1 MICSDCNKNNAEIFI
16 NRIENG
22 VSSMEGLC
30 RECAKKRGI
39 DVPDKPSSKNE
50 NDKNQNGN
58 NNIPPLNNIDMS
70 AMSKQLEGLFKD
82 LSSNLKIEN
91 IEGMEDFNPDDIE

>member
-50 NDKNQNGN
+50 NDKNHGS
-58 NNIPPLNNIDMS
+58 LTV
-70 AMSKQLEGLFKD
+70 
-82 LSSNLKIEN
+82 LK
-91 IEGMEDFNPDDIE
+91 